1 MFVTIYLSQKLYRAV
16 GELASQ
22 LTGFIGCYINLNQLI
37 SILFLNHEGGKGI
50 NVKERSWYDP

>member
-22 LTGFIGCYINLNQLI
+22 LTGFIGSYIYLNQLSTTLI
-37 SILFLNHEGGKGI
+37 LNHEGGKGI
-50 NVKERSWYDP
+50 NVKERSWYYP